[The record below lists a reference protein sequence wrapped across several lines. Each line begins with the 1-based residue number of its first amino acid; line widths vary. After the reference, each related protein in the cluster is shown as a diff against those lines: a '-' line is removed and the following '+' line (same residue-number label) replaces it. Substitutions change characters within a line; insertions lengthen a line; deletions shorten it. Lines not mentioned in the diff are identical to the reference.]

1 FDNLFSTLYALVQ
14 AIEARDPYTRQHS
27 DRVARLS
34 LSIAG
39 EMGCSKEDMDIINFA
54 GRLHDIGKIGVM
66 DKVLLKPG
74 KLTDEE
80 FDMIKKHPVIGANII
95 GQLGM
100 WDREREIIK
109 YHHERF
115 DGTGYPEELKGDRI
129 PFLARI
135 LAVADAFDAMDS
147 DRAYR
152 KKMEPERIMEI
163 INEAAGTQFDPDV
176 VKVFQKL
183 YKQGKIQQTKKE

>member
-1 FDNLFSTLYALVQ
+1 MS
-14 AIEARDPYTRQHS
+14 
-27 DRVARLS
+27 
-34 LSIAG
+34 
-39 EMGCSKEDMDIINFA
+39 
-54 GRLHDIGKIGVM
+54 
-66 DKVLLKPG
+66 PG

-100 WDREREIIK
+100 WDREQEIIK

-115 DGTGYPEELKGDRI
+115 DGTGYPEGLKGDRI

-183 YKQGKIQQTKKE
+183 YKQGSIQQTKKE